1 MPAGTHP
8 TDQFLYRMRLR
19 RLLLI
24 LLCFVSVSV
33 FPQGKKADTEALGR
47 APGYFQSQKYHEALL
62 IFQRLDQSYKLNA
75 RYKAYI
81 GLCYYYDWDYKKA
94 TEYFDTFLPKLSMLA
109 AEERALYYYA
119 DGESHFQLGH
129 YDQAILLFQSALT
142 LCHDRDKG
150 DSWFRIGFCY
160 YFLQQPA
167 LAQGLLP
174 RSRILLRHVSQL
186 SRPASETPADGTHD
200 ARLAARDRPQAPAK
214 DFLPT
219 PACVAYRLS
228 QDRGRHII
236 YHFYHQ
242 ASSSTNRTT
251 TSRRRTK
258 TATGRT
264 TTGGKPSTERAA
276 KGGKATTS
284 RKSCNRKSLN
294 KKKKATTGRKATTG
308 GKASTEGTKGNR
320 LSLPS

>member
-1 MPAGTHP
+1 
-8 TDQFLYRMRLR
+8 MRLR

-33 FPQGKKADTEALGR
+33 FSQGKKADTEALGR
-47 APGYFQSQKYHEALL
+47 ALEYFQSQKYHEALL

-109 AEERALYYYA
+109 PEERALYYYA

-129 YDQAILLFQSALT
+129 YDQAIVLFQSALA

-167 LAQGLLP
+167 LAQGCFLVAEYYYATFRNSPDLQARRQQMAHMMRGLRPEIVLKPLP
-174 RSRILLRHVSQL
+174 
-186 SRPASETPADGTHD
+186 
-200 ARLAARDRPQAPAK
+200 
-214 DFLPT
+214 
-219 PACVAYRLS
+219 
-228 QDRGRHII
+228 
-236 YHFYHQ
+236 
-242 ASSSTNRTT
+242 
-251 TSRRRTK
+251 
-258 TATGRT
+258 
-264 TTGGKPSTERAA
+264 
-276 KGGKATTS
+276 
-284 RKSCNRKSLN
+284 KSF
-294 KKKKATTGRKATTG
+294 
-308 GKASTEGTKGNR
+308 
-320 LSLPS
+320 SLPQPVSPTDYLKTEADTLSTISIIKPHLPQTEPQPPVGESQPQQEEIPQQKELLKEEKQQQAEKPQQAEPQPEGKHQQKAQKAID

>member
-1 MPAGTHP
+1 
-8 TDQFLYRMRLR
+8 MRLR

-47 APGYFQSQKYHEALL
+47 ALEYFQSQKYHEALL

-94 TEYFDTFLPKLSMLA
+94 TEYFDTFLPKLDMLA
-109 AEERALYYYA
+109 PEERALYYYA

-129 YDQAILLFQSALT
+129 YDQAILLFLSALT

-167 LAQGLLP
+167 LAQGCFLVAEYYYATFRNSPDLQARRQQMAHMMRGLRPEIVLKPLP
-174 RSRILLRHVSQL
+174 
-186 SRPASETPADGTHD
+186 
-200 ARLAARDRPQAPAK
+200 
-214 DFLPT
+214 
-219 PACVAYRLS
+219 
-228 QDRGRHII
+228 
-236 YHFYHQ
+236 
-242 ASSSTNRTT
+242 
-251 TSRRRTK
+251 K
-258 TATGRT
+258 TF
-264 TTGGKPSTERAA
+264 
-276 KGGKATTS
+276 
-284 RKSCNRKSLN
+284 
-294 KKKKATTGRKATTG
+294 
-308 GKASTEGTKGNR
+308 
-320 LSLPS
+320 SLPQPVSPTDYLKTKADTLSTVSVVKPHLPQTEPQPPVGESQPQQEEPQQEESPQQKEKQQAEQQQAEKPQQEEPLQVEPLQVEKPQQTEPQQEEHKAID

>member
-1 MPAGTHP
+1 
-8 TDQFLYRMRLR
+8 MRLR

-33 FPQGKKADTEALGR
+33 FPQGKEADTEALGR
-47 APGYFQSQKYHEALL
+47 ALEYFQSQKYHEALL

-109 AEERALYYYA
+109 PEERALYYYA

-167 LAQGLLP
+167 LAQGCFLVAEYYYATFRNSPDLQARRQQMAHMMRGLRPEIVLKPLP
-174 RSRILLRHVSQL
+174 KSFS
-186 SRPASETPADGTHD
+186 
-200 ARLAARDRPQAPAK
+200 
-214 DFLPT
+214 LP
-219 PACVAYRLS
+219 PPRAAYRLP
-228 QDRGRHII
+228 QDQGRHII

-251 TSRRRTK
+251 TSRRRIT
-258 TATGRT
+258 TA
-264 TTGGKPSTERAA
+264 TGGKPSTERAA
-276 KGGKATTS
+276 KGGKTTTS
-284 RKSCNRKSLN
+284 R
-294 KKKKATTGRKATTG
+294 KATTGRASTG
-308 GKASTEGTKGNR
+308 GKASTKGTKGNR

>member
-1 MPAGTHP
+1 
-8 TDQFLYRMRLR
+8 MRLR

-47 APGYFQSQKYHEALL
+47 ALEYFQSQKYHEALL

-109 AEERALYYYA
+109 PKERALYYYA

-129 YDQAILLFQSALT
+129 YDQAIVLFQSALT

-167 LAQGLLP
+167 LAQGCFLVAEYYYATFRNSPDLQARRQQMAHMMRGLRPEIILKPLP
-174 RSRILLRHVSQL
+174 
-186 SRPASETPADGTHD
+186 
-200 ARLAARDRPQAPAK
+200 
-214 DFLPT
+214 
-219 PACVAYRLS
+219 
-228 QDRGRHII
+228 
-236 YHFYHQ
+236 
-242 ASSSTNRTT
+242 
-251 TSRRRTK
+251 
-258 TATGRT
+258 
-264 TTGGKPSTERAA
+264 
-276 KGGKATTS
+276 
-284 RKSCNRKSLN
+284 KSF
-294 KKKKATTGRKATTG
+294 
-308 GKASTEGTKGNR
+308 
-320 LSLPS
+320 SLPQPVSPPDYLKADADTLSTVSIVKPHLPQTEPQQEEPQQKESPQQKEKQQAEKQQQAEKPQQAEPQQEEHKAID

>member
-1 MPAGTHP
+1 
-8 TDQFLYRMRLR
+8 MRLR

-33 FPQGKKADTEALGR
+33 FPQSKEADTEALGR
-47 APGYFQSQKYHEALL
+47 ALEYFQSQKYHEALL

-109 AEERALYYYA
+109 PEERALYYYA

-129 YDQAILLFQSALT
+129 YDQAILLFQSALA

-167 LAQGLLP
+167 LAQGCFLVAEYYYATFRNSPDLQARRQQMAHMMRGLRPEIVLKPLP
-174 RSRILLRHVSQL
+174 KTF
-186 SRPASETPADGTHD
+186 SRPQPVSPTDYLKTEADT
-200 ARLAARDRPQAPAK
+200 
-214 DFLPT
+214 
-219 PACVAYRLS
+219 LS
-228 QDRGRHII
+228 TV
-236 YHFYHQ
+236 FYHQ

-251 TSRRRTK
+251 TSRRRIT

-276 KGGKATTS
+276 KGGKATTVRAS
-284 RKSCNRKSLN
+284 
-294 KKKKATTGRKATTG
+294 TG
-308 GKASTEGTKGNR
+308 GKASTVRASTGGTQGNR

>member
-1 MPAGTHP
+1 
-8 TDQFLYRMRLR
+8 MRLR

-47 APGYFQSQKYHEALL
+47 ALEYFQSQKYHEALL

-94 TEYFDTFLPKLSMLA
+94 TEYFDTFLPKLDMLA
-109 AEERALYYYA
+109 PKERALYYYA

-129 YDQAILLFQSALT
+129 YDQAIVLFQSALT

-167 LAQGLLP
+167 LAQGCFLVAEYYYATFRNSPDLQARRQQMAHMMRGLRPEIILKPLP
-174 RSRILLRHVSQL
+174 
-186 SRPASETPADGTHD
+186 
-200 ARLAARDRPQAPAK
+200 
-214 DFLPT
+214 
-219 PACVAYRLS
+219 
-228 QDRGRHII
+228 
-236 YHFYHQ
+236 
-242 ASSSTNRTT
+242 
-251 TSRRRTK
+251 
-258 TATGRT
+258 
-264 TTGGKPSTERAA
+264 
-276 KGGKATTS
+276 
-284 RKSCNRKSLN
+284 KSF
-294 KKKKATTGRKATTG
+294 
-308 GKASTEGTKGNR
+308 
-320 LSLPS
+320 SLPQPVSPTDYLKTDADTLSTVSIVKPHLPQTEPQQEEPQQKESPQQKEKQQAEKQQQAEKPQQAEPQQEEHKAID

>member
-1 MPAGTHP
+1 
-8 TDQFLYRMRLR
+8 MRLR

-47 APGYFQSQKYHEALL
+47 ALEYFQSQKYHEALL

-81 GLCYYYDWDYKKA
+81 GLCYYYDWDNKKA

-109 AEERALYYYA
+109 PKERALYYYA

-129 YDQAILLFQSALT
+129 YDQAIVLFQSALT

-167 LAQGLLP
+167 LAQGCFLVAEYYYATFRNSPDLQARRQQMAHMMRGLRPEIILKPLP
-174 RSRILLRHVSQL
+174 
-186 SRPASETPADGTHD
+186 
-200 ARLAARDRPQAPAK
+200 
-214 DFLPT
+214 
-219 PACVAYRLS
+219 
-228 QDRGRHII
+228 
-236 YHFYHQ
+236 
-242 ASSSTNRTT
+242 
-251 TSRRRTK
+251 
-258 TATGRT
+258 
-264 TTGGKPSTERAA
+264 
-276 KGGKATTS
+276 
-284 RKSCNRKSLN
+284 KSF
-294 KKKKATTGRKATTG
+294 
-308 GKASTEGTKGNR
+308 
-320 LSLPS
+320 SLPQPVSPTDYLKTDADTLSTVSIVKPHLPQTEPQQEEPQQKESPQQKEKQQAEKQQQAEKPQQAEPQQEEHKAID

>member
-1 MPAGTHP
+1 
-8 TDQFLYRMRLR
+8 MRLR

-33 FPQGKKADTEALGR
+33 FPQGKEADTEALGR
-47 APGYFQSQKYHEALL
+47 ALEYFQSQKYHEALL

-109 AEERALYYYA
+109 PEERALYYYA

-167 LAQGLLP
+167 LAQGCFLVAEYYYATFRNSPDLQARRQQMAHMMRGLRPEIVLKPLP
-174 RSRILLRHVSQL
+174 
-186 SRPASETPADGTHD
+186 
-200 ARLAARDRPQAPAK
+200 
-214 DFLPT
+214 
-219 PACVAYRLS
+219 
-228 QDRGRHII
+228 
-236 YHFYHQ
+236 
-242 ASSSTNRTT
+242 
-251 TSRRRTK
+251 K
-258 TATGRT
+258 TF
-264 TTGGKPSTERAA
+264 
-276 KGGKATTS
+276 
-284 RKSCNRKSLN
+284 
-294 KKKKATTGRKATTG
+294 
-308 GKASTEGTKGNR
+308 
-320 LSLPS
+320 SLPQPVSPTDYLKTEADTLSTVSIVKPHLPQTEPQQEEPQQKESPQQKEKQQAEKQQQAEKPQQAEPQQEEHKAID

>member
-1 MPAGTHP
+1 MK
-8 TDQFLYRMRLR
+8 LR

-47 APGYFQSQKYHEALL
+47 ALEYFQSQKYHEALL

-94 TEYFDTFLPKLSMLA
+94 TEYFDTFLPKLDMLA
-109 AEERALYYYA
+109 PEERALYYYA

-167 LAQGLLP
+167 LAQGCFLVAEYYYATFCNSPDLQARRQQMAHMMRGLRPEIVLKPLPKSFSLP
-174 RSRILLRHVSQL
+174 RPVPPTDYLKTEADTLSTVSVVK
-186 SRPASETPADGTHD
+186 PH
-200 ARLAARDRPQAPAK
+200 
-214 DFLPT
+214 
-219 PACVAYRLS
+219 LS
-228 QDRGRHII
+228 QTEPQQEEPQQKESPQQKEKQ
-236 YHFYHQ
+236 Q
-242 ASSSTNRTT
+242 AE
-251 TSRRRTK
+251 K
-258 TATGRT
+258 QQQAE
-264 TTGGKPSTERAA
+264 KPQQA
-276 KGGKATTS
+276 KPQQEEHKAID
-284 RKSCNRKSLN
+284 
-294 KKKKATTGRKATTG
+294 
-308 GKASTEGTKGNR
+308 
-320 LSLPS
+320 

>member
-1 MPAGTHP
+1 
-8 TDQFLYRMRLR
+8 MRLR

-33 FPQGKKADTEALGR
+33 FSQGKEADTEALGR
-47 APGYFQSQKYHEALL
+47 ALEYFQSQKYHEALL

-109 AEERALYYYA
+109 PEERALYYYA

-129 YDQAILLFQSALT
+129 YDQAIVLFQSALT

-167 LAQGLLP
+167 LAQGCFHVAEYYYATFRNSPDLQARRQQMAHMMRGLRPEIVLKPLPKTFSLP
-174 RSRILLRHVSQL
+174 RPVPPTDYLKTEADTLSTVSIIKPHLPQTELQPPVGESQPQLEEPQQEELQQEESLQQKELLKEEKQQQ
-186 SRPASETPADGTHD
+186 AE
-200 ARLAARDRPQAPAK
+200 RPQQTELQQEEK
-214 DFLPT
+214 
-219 PACVAYRLS
+219 
-228 QDRGRHII
+228 
-236 YHFYHQ
+236 HQ
-242 ASSSTNRTT
+242 Q
-251 TSRRRTK
+251 
-258 TATGRT
+258 
-264 TTGGKPSTERAA
+264 EEQ
-276 KGGKATTS
+276 KAID
-284 RKSCNRKSLN
+284 
-294 KKKKATTGRKATTG
+294 
-308 GKASTEGTKGNR
+308 
-320 LSLPS
+320 

>member
-1 MPAGTHP
+1 
-8 TDQFLYRMRLR
+8 MRLR

-24 LLCFVSVSV
+24 LLCFVSVSA
-33 FPQGKKADTEALGR
+33 FSQGKKADTEALGR
-47 APGYFQSQKYHEALL
+47 ALEYFQSQKYHEALL

-109 AEERALYYYA
+109 PEERALYYYA

-167 LAQGLLP
+167 LAQGCFLVAEYYYATFRNSPDLQARRQQMAHMMRGLRPEIVLKPLPKSFSLP
-174 RSRILLRHVSQL
+174 RPVPPTDYLKTKADTLSTISIIKPHLPQTEPQPPVGESQPQQEESPQQKELLKEEKQQQ
-186 SRPASETPADGTHD
+186 AEK
-200 ARLAARDRPQAPAK
+200 PQQAEPQPEGK
-214 DFLPT
+214 
-219 PACVAYRLS
+219 
-228 QDRGRHII
+228 
-236 YHFYHQ
+236 HQ
-242 ASSSTNRTT
+242 Q
-251 TSRRRTK
+251 
-258 TATGRT
+258 
-264 TTGGKPSTERAA
+264 
-276 KGGKATTS
+276 KAQ
-284 RKSCNRKSLN
+284 
-294 KKKKATTGRKATTG
+294 KAID
-308 GKASTEGTKGNR
+308 
-320 LSLPS
+320 

>member
-1 MPAGTHP
+1 
-8 TDQFLYRMRLR
+8 MRLR

-47 APGYFQSQKYHEALL
+47 ALEYFQSQKYHEALL

-94 TEYFDTFLPKLSMLA
+94 TEYFDTFLPKLDMLA
-109 AEERALYYYA
+109 PEERALYYYA

-129 YDQAILLFQSALT
+129 YDQAILLFLSALT

-167 LAQGLLP
+167 LAQGCFLVAEYYYATFRNSPDLQARRQQMAHMMRGLRPEIVLKPLP
-174 RSRILLRHVSQL
+174 
-186 SRPASETPADGTHD
+186 
-200 ARLAARDRPQAPAK
+200 
-214 DFLPT
+214 
-219 PACVAYRLS
+219 
-228 QDRGRHII
+228 
-236 YHFYHQ
+236 
-242 ASSSTNRTT
+242 
-251 TSRRRTK
+251 K
-258 TATGRT
+258 TF
-264 TTGGKPSTERAA
+264 
-276 KGGKATTS
+276 
-284 RKSCNRKSLN
+284 
-294 KKKKATTGRKATTG
+294 
-308 GKASTEGTKGNR
+308 
-320 LSLPS
+320 SLPQPVSPTDYLKTKADTLSTVSVVKPHLPQTEPQPPVGESQPQQEEPQQEESPQQKEKQQAEQQQAEKPQQEEPLQVEPQQVEKPQQTEPQQEEHKAID

>member
-1 MPAGTHP
+1 
-8 TDQFLYRMRLR
+8 MRLR

-47 APGYFQSQKYHEALL
+47 ALEYFQSQKYHEALL

-94 TEYFDTFLPKLSMLA
+94 TEYFDTFLPKLDMLA
-109 AEERALYYYA
+109 PEERALYYYA

-129 YDQAILLFQSALT
+129 YDQAILLFQSALA

-167 LAQGLLP
+167 LAQGCFLVAEYYYATFRNSPDLQARRQPYRDGKLQHSGGYLHRP
-174 RSRILLRHVSQL
+174 RLVPGMLWRIWQRRPEQAQMDVLSLQWQRHPHPCMFFGFHPHRNERLLRRAL
-186 SRPASETPADGTHD
+186 
-200 ARLAARDRPQAPAK
+200 
-214 DFLPT
+214 
-219 PACVAYRLS
+219 
-228 QDRGRHII
+228 RG
-236 YHFYHQ
+236 
-242 ASSSTNRTT
+242 NGLV
-251 TSRRRTK
+251 RRV
-258 TATGRT
+258 
-264 TTGGKPSTERAA
+264 
-276 KGGKATTS
+276 
-284 RKSCNRKSLN
+284 
-294 KKKKATTGRKATTG
+294 
-308 GKASTEGTKGNR
+308 
-320 LSLPS
+320 

>member
-1 MPAGTHP
+1 
-8 TDQFLYRMRLR
+8 MRLR

-47 APGYFQSQKYHEALL
+47 ALEYFQSQKYHEALL

-94 TEYFDTFLPKLSMLA
+94 TEYFDTFLPKLSMLSPK
-109 AEERALYYYA
+109 ERALYYYA

-129 YDQAILLFQSALT
+129 YDQAIVLFQSALT

-167 LAQGLLP
+167 LAQGCFLVAEYYYATFRNSPDLQARRQQMAHMMRGLRPEIILKPLP
-174 RSRILLRHVSQL
+174 
-186 SRPASETPADGTHD
+186 
-200 ARLAARDRPQAPAK
+200 
-214 DFLPT
+214 
-219 PACVAYRLS
+219 
-228 QDRGRHII
+228 
-236 YHFYHQ
+236 
-242 ASSSTNRTT
+242 
-251 TSRRRTK
+251 
-258 TATGRT
+258 
-264 TTGGKPSTERAA
+264 
-276 KGGKATTS
+276 
-284 RKSCNRKSLN
+284 KSF
-294 KKKKATTGRKATTG
+294 
-308 GKASTEGTKGNR
+308 
-320 LSLPS
+320 SLPQPVSPTDYLKTDADTLSTVSIVKPHLPQTEPQQEEPQQKESPQQKEKQQAEKQQQAEKPQQAEPQQEEHKAID

>member
-1 MPAGTHP
+1 
-8 TDQFLYRMRLR
+8 MRLR

-33 FPQGKKADTEALGR
+33 FPQGKEADTEALGR
-47 APGYFQSQKYHEALL
+47 ALEYFQSQKYHEALL

-94 TEYFDTFLPKLSMLA
+94 TEYFDTFLPKLDMLA
-109 AEERALYYYA
+109 PEERALYYYA

-167 LAQGLLP
+167 LAQGCFLVAEYYYATFRNSPDLQARRQQMAHMMRGLRPEIILKPLP
-174 RSRILLRHVSQL
+174 
-186 SRPASETPADGTHD
+186 
-200 ARLAARDRPQAPAK
+200 
-214 DFLPT
+214 
-219 PACVAYRLS
+219 
-228 QDRGRHII
+228 
-236 YHFYHQ
+236 
-242 ASSSTNRTT
+242 
-251 TSRRRTK
+251 
-258 TATGRT
+258 
-264 TTGGKPSTERAA
+264 
-276 KGGKATTS
+276 
-284 RKSCNRKSLN
+284 KSF
-294 KKKKATTGRKATTG
+294 
-308 GKASTEGTKGNR
+308 
-320 LSLPS
+320 SLPQPVSPTDYLKTDADTLSTVSIVKPHLPQTEPQQEEPQQKESPQQKEKQQAEKQQQAEKPQQAEPQQEEHKAID

>member
-1 MPAGTHP
+1 
-8 TDQFLYRMRLR
+8 MRLR

-47 APGYFQSQKYHEALL
+47 ALEYFQSQKYHEALL

-94 TEYFDTFLPKLSMLA
+94 TEYFDTFLPKLDMLA
-109 AEERALYYYA
+109 PEERALYYYA

-129 YDQAILLFQSALT
+129 YDQAIVLFQSALT

-167 LAQGLLP
+167 LAQGCFLVAEYYYATFRNSPDLQARRQQMAHMMRGLRPEIILKPLP
-174 RSRILLRHVSQL
+174 
-186 SRPASETPADGTHD
+186 
-200 ARLAARDRPQAPAK
+200 
-214 DFLPT
+214 
-219 PACVAYRLS
+219 
-228 QDRGRHII
+228 
-236 YHFYHQ
+236 
-242 ASSSTNRTT
+242 
-251 TSRRRTK
+251 
-258 TATGRT
+258 
-264 TTGGKPSTERAA
+264 
-276 KGGKATTS
+276 
-284 RKSCNRKSLN
+284 KSF
-294 KKKKATTGRKATTG
+294 
-308 GKASTEGTKGNR
+308 
-320 LSLPS
+320 SLPQPVSPTDYLKTDADTLSTVSIVKPHLPQTEPQQEEPQQKESPQQKEKQQAEKQQQAEKPQQAEPQQEEHKAID

>member
-1 MPAGTHP
+1 
-8 TDQFLYRMRLR
+8 MRLR

-33 FPQGKKADTEALGR
+33 FPQGKEADTEALGR
-47 APGYFQSQKYHEALL
+47 ALEYFQSQKYHEALL

-94 TEYFDTFLPKLSMLA
+94 TEYFDTFLPKLDMLA
-109 AEERALYYYA
+109 PEERALYYYA

-167 LAQGLLP
+167 LAQGCFLVAEYYYATFRNSPDLQARRQQMAHMMRGLRPEIVLKPLPKSFSLP
-174 RSRILLRHVSQL
+174 RPVPPTDYLKTKADTLSTVSVVKPHLPQTEPQPPVGESQPQQEESPQQKELLKEEKQQQ
-186 SRPASETPADGTHD
+186 AEK
-200 ARLAARDRPQAPAK
+200 PQQAEPQPEGK
-214 DFLPT
+214 
-219 PACVAYRLS
+219 
-228 QDRGRHII
+228 
-236 YHFYHQ
+236 HQ
-242 ASSSTNRTT
+242 Q
-251 TSRRRTK
+251 
-258 TATGRT
+258 
-264 TTGGKPSTERAA
+264 
-276 KGGKATTS
+276 KAQ
-284 RKSCNRKSLN
+284 
-294 KKKKATTGRKATTG
+294 KAID
-308 GKASTEGTKGNR
+308 
-320 LSLPS
+320 

>member
-1 MPAGTHP
+1 
-8 TDQFLYRMRLR
+8 MRLR
-19 RLLLI
+19 RFLLI
-24 LLCFVSVSV
+24 LLCFVSVST

-47 APGYFQSQKYHEALL
+47 ALEYFQSQKYHEALL

-109 AEERALYYYA
+109 PEERALYYYA

-167 LAQGLLP
+167 LAQGCFLVAEYYYATFRNSPDLQARRQQMAHMMRGLRPEIVLKPLP
-174 RSRILLRHVSQL
+174 
-186 SRPASETPADGTHD
+186 
-200 ARLAARDRPQAPAK
+200 
-214 DFLPT
+214 
-219 PACVAYRLS
+219 
-228 QDRGRHII
+228 
-236 YHFYHQ
+236 
-242 ASSSTNRTT
+242 
-251 TSRRRTK
+251 
-258 TATGRT
+258 
-264 TTGGKPSTERAA
+264 
-276 KGGKATTS
+276 
-284 RKSCNRKSLN
+284 KSF
-294 KKKKATTGRKATTG
+294 
-308 GKASTEGTKGNR
+308 
-320 LSLPS
+320 SLPQPVSPTDYLKTEADTLSTVSIVKPHLPQTEPQQEEPQQKESPQQKEKQQAEKQQQAEKPQQAKPQQEEHKAID